1 LPDFKRKNIRLQDFE
16 YKTGYAYFVTIC
28 TKNRVEHFLNDE
40 IAKLVETS
48 INFRIQK
55 NEISVIC
62 YCIMPEHIH
71 MLFSLNENY
80 KYNLSIWIS
89 SFKRFINGQVR
100 SKFGIIDF
108 WHLNYY
114 DHIVRTDESL
124 KNIAEY
130 ILNNPVRKKI
140 VAHWQSYPYSKL
152 LI

>member
-1 LPDFKRKNIRLQDFE
+1 MPDFKRKNIRLQDFE

-55 NEISVIC
+55 NEISVMC
-62 YCIMPEHIH
+62 YCIMPDHIH

-89 SFKRFINGQVR
+89 SFKRFISGQVR

>member
-1 LPDFKRKNIRLQDFE
+1 M
-16 YKTGYAYFVTIC
+16 
-28 TKNRVEHFLNDE
+28 
-40 IAKLVETS
+40 
-48 INFRIQK
+48 
-55 NEISVIC
+55 C
-62 YCIMPEHIH
+62 YCIMPDHIH

-89 SFKRFINGQVR
+89 SFKRFISGQVR

-108 WHLNYY
+108 WHVNYY

-124 KNIAEY
+124 KIIAEY